1 MNVEVYEIRICG
13 GNGLERV
20 VAKYV
25 VEKDLPESVKEQ
37 VHKMMFMDVLIK
49 LGLEFVLGEEVDK

>member
-25 VEKDLPESVKEQ
+25 VEKDFPESVKKQ
-37 VHKMMFMDVLIK
+37 VHEAMFMDVLMK
-49 LGLEFVLGEEVDK
+49 LGVRG